1 MTDKLTD
8 IKISVIIPSF
18 DGVRGGNVEQLKND
32 LNNQTLPPSEIIVSV
47 GVSPNGRARN
57 EGVKKASNDA
67 DFYVFID
74 DDVTL
79 GSEDL
84 LEKLIMP
91 FLKYEDMGITG
102 PSQRIPEDSSW
113 IQKLAARELPRS
125 DFPIQE
131 KLVDSDMVTH
141 MCLCMPA
148 ELFKKVGWENPDI
161 IAGTDP
167 DLRYRVRKAGY
178 RVCVAPECW
187 AYHPMPQTFWK
198 ILKLSYIKGKNSA
211 IVRKKHPDMVLEL
224 DEGFKKDFKPKRSF
238 LYRIFRN
245 IKILIWC
252 LVSFKLIRF
261 ITTIAYIWGNLW
273 ESSKR

>member
-1 MTDKLTD
+1 MKERLKD

-18 DGVRGGNVEQLKND
+18 DGVRGGNVERLKTD
-32 LNNQTLPPSEIIVSV
+32 LNNQTLKPSEIIVSV
-47 GVSPNGRARN
+47 GISPNGRARN
-57 EGVKKASNDA
+57 EGVKKASEDA

-79 GSEDL
+79 GCEDL
-84 LEKLIMP
+84 LEKLVIP
-91 FLKYEDMGITG
+91 FFEHDDIGMTG
-102 PSQRIPEDSSW
+102 PSQQIPEDSTW
-113 IQKLAARELPRS
+113 IQKLAAKELPRS
-125 DFPIQE
+125 DFPIQD

-148 ELFKKVGWENPDI
+148 KLFKETGWENPDI

-167 DLRYRVRKAGY
+167 DLRYRVRKAGF

-211 IVRKKHPDMVLEL
+211 IVRKRHPELVLEL
-224 DEGFKKDFKPKRSF
+224 DKGFKKDFKPRRS
-238 LYRIFRN
+238 LSYRILRN
-245 IKILIWC
+245 IKILLWC
-252 LVSFKLIRF
+252 LVTFRFIRF
-261 ITTIAYIWGNLW
+261 ITTVFYLWGNLW
-273 ESSKR
+273 ESLKK

>member
-1 MTDKLTD
+1 MKEKLKD
-8 IKISVIIPSF
+8 IKISVIMPSF
-18 DGVRGGNVEQLKND
+18 DGVRGGNVERLKND
-32 LNNQTLPPSEIIVSV
+32 LNNQTLKPDEIIVSV
-47 GVSPNGRARN
+47 GISPNGKARN
-57 EGVKKASNDA
+57 EGVKKASEDA

-79 GSEDL
+79 GCEDL
-84 LEKLIMP
+84 LEKLVIPYFKHSDIGM
-91 FLKYEDMGITG
+91 TG
-102 PSQRIPEDSSW
+102 PSQRIPEDSTW

-125 DFPIQE
+125 DFPVQE

-148 ELFKKVGWENPDI
+148 KLFKDVGWENPDI

-178 RVCVAPECW
+178 RVCVVPECW
-187 AYHPMPQTFWK
+187 AFHPMPQTFWK

-211 IVRKKHPDMVLEL
+211 IVRKRTPDKVLEL
-224 DEGFKKDFKPKRSF
+224 DEGFKKDFIPKRSF
-238 LYRIFRN
+238 LYRVFRN

-252 LVSFKLIRF
+252 LVTFRFIRF
-261 ITTIAYIWGNLW
+261 ITTVAYIWGNLW
-273 ESSKR
+273 ESLKK